1 MRLTGKWATIGMA
14 ALALLAAPLVAQEPE
29 PETTEVL
36 VGDDAQPLAGWTPE
50 QVADYFTQTANKPE
64 VDAQLAPMIEEL
76 LGPGEPVPGWR
87 ESGVD
92 ILAELGALEGGLSAN
107 LLRDGETAAQSVSD
121 LSGKA
126 APDLSG
132 FSRLALRASP
142 PGRIDA
148 RNFINIAPGMWLE
161 MAMQRTVQ
169 GNALCNSGLPGVT
182 LHSKVPVTE
191 QSMGDLLSTIVAVSL
206 NDRLV
211 SREVCL
217 VYARDGDGYRALS
230 FLPDGRS
237 LPLLDADAPRVQI
250 MPASELTAFIR
261 NSVPAQ
267 TGE

>member
-1 MRLTGKWATIGMA
+1 MRFTDRLISSAMA
-14 ALALLAAPLVAQEPE
+14 ALALLAAPLMAQEPE
-29 PETTEVL
+29 PETTKVL

-50 QVADYFTQTANKPE
+50 QVADYFTQVANMPE

-76 LGPGEPVPGWR
+76 LVPGEPVPGWH

-107 LLRDGETAAQSVSD
+107 LLRDVETATQSVFD

-148 RNFINIAPGMWLE
+148 RTFINIGPGMWLE
-161 MAMQRTVQ
+161 MAMQRKVQ
-169 GNALCNSGLPGVT
+169 GNALCNSGLPGVA

-206 NDRLV
+206 
-211 SREVCL
+211 
-217 VYARDGDGYRALS
+217 RA
-230 FLPDGRS
+230 F
-237 LPLLDADAPRVQI
+237 
-250 MPASELTAFIR
+250 
-261 NSVPAQ
+261 SVHSGSYPHDLK
-267 TGE
+267 